1 MESLSSWWAALTP
14 ALKVYWGLAIPFS
27 ILFVGQL
34 IISLFGGGDHDDV
47 PDVDVDSD
55 HGIGTQFLTLKNLG
69 GFFTIFSWTGIAG
82 TYVGWSQG
90 FTLTMAILSGII
102 MVGIMVGVMYLLMKM
117 NANGTMKIA
126 EAVGKSGEV
135 YLSIPARRDNF
146 GKIQIMVGGML
157 RTLDAVTD
165 DEEAIPTGRH
175 ARVASILD
183 NNLLLVTSK

>member
-1 MESLSSWWAALTP
+1 VAVITMMFPIWMW
-14 ALKVYWGLAIPFS
+14 I
-27 ILFVGQL
+27 
-34 IISLFGGGDHDDV
+34 
-47 PDVDVDSD
+47 
-55 HGIGTQFLTLKNLG
+55 
-69 GFFTIFSWTGIAG
+69 FTIFSWTGIAG